1 MDPCKSGQFTRR
13 RLRSGWC
20 RAPALLLAI
29 GCAVQPGCESASEPA
44 PTGSGGGPET
54 SPVTP
59 QIGGKGINILLV
71 SVDTTR
77 ADHLA
82 CYGHPEVKTPNID
95 RLAAEGTLFT
105 QCISSAPLTLPSHAT
120 MLTGSYPF
128 VHGARDNG
136 LFTVPEENQTLAEI
150 FKAAGYATHAEVATL
165 VLKHESGMRQGFDTY
180 GDVQPTEA
188 HRKFK
193 RFTPDPW
200 DTDMEGE
207 APPAI
212 EAEKPKIESDRK
224 AGDITD
230 CGIEL
235 LTQRAASDEPFFMFL
250 HYFDPHWPHEAPE
263 PFASEYRDSYL
274 AEIAYFDQEFGRLM
288 NVLEELGFADNT
300 FVILTSDHGEGRGQ
314 HGEYTHSTY
323 LYDTTLHVP
332 LVMRLPGQV
341 PAGQV
346 IETQVRLVDLAPTI
360 VDCARL
366 ERTEQMQGESLLPLV
381 VDPGRDPRLPCY
393 SDTMVPKNSLNY
405 SPLRSLRAD
414 GWKYILAPRSE
425 LYQVGQDTGEVFNV
439 AQAEPE
445 LSARMRQELRDII
458 ADSPPAPGGRAMY
471 GAMSAD
477 DARKL
482 AALGY
487 VSVSAIQDPE
497 FNLGS
502 ELDHFEPEGINPRDR
517 IEAIECWAAGL
528 GAFRDG
534 QYELSE
540 SRFSRFHELEPENR
554 AGLSYLGRTLMM
566 LKRNDEAIE
575 WFRKAIELEPEG
587 FLDQRALGNLLS
599 MKGDYAGAEKC
610 YRAAIEH
617 NPDPEPIARF
627 NLGILLAT
635 RERYGEALV
644 LYDEVIEM
652 EPEEPVAYMHKGAAL
667 RLTGRIEESLEP
679 LAEAIR
685 LDPTFASAHAQ
696 RAMSRYQLGRTD
708 EALAGLQAA
717 AEQMPEEPIFCY
729 RLAQLAA
736 DRSDLER
743 AGEWLTR
750 LAELRPGSAAAW
762 QMLGANDRMR
772 GRYAAAVEHLEKA
785 LELKPDFPRALFPL
799 ATAYEALGE
808 GDKAVQVYRRQ
819 IELAPRSPLAYTR
832 AADILARRGDEA
844 AGIELLRQGLSV
856 LPEHID
862 LANDLAWHLATTSDA
877 SLRDGAEAVRLARYA
892 SSLKG
897 DESFNELDT
906 LAAAY
911 AETGRF
917 DEAVSTAERALAVAR
932 QLNDPELVTQISA
945 RLALFRQGKPY
956 RQQ

>member
-1 MDPCKSGQFTRR
+1 MRHRPRPA
-13 RLRSGWC
+13 WC
-20 RAPALLLAI
+20 RIPALLLAI
-29 GCAVQPGCESASEPA
+29 GCTVLPGCESASEPA
-44 PTGSGGGPET
+44 PTGSGGGQET

-59 QIGGKGINILLV
+59 QIGGKGINVLLV

-77 ADHLA
+77 ADHLG
-82 CYGHPEVKTPNID
+82 CYGHPTIKTPNID
-95 RLAAEGTLFT
+95 RLAAEGSRFT

-136 LFTVPEENQTLAEI
+136 LFSIPQENETLAEI

-165 VLKHESGMRQGFDTY
+165 VLKRRTGMDQGFDTY
-180 GDVQPTEA
+180 GDVTPTET
-188 HRKFK
+188 HMNLK

-200 DTDMEGE
+200 DTGMEGTE
-207 APPAI
+207 PPAI
-212 EAEKPKIESDRK
+212 ESETPKIESDRK

-230 CGIEL
+230 RGIEL
-235 LTQRAASDEPFFMFL
+235 LTQRAASDEPFFLFL

-274 AEIAYFDQEFGRLM
+274 AELAYFDQQFGRLIDA
-288 NVLEELGFADNT
+288 LDELGFRDNT
-300 FVILTSDHGEGRGQ
+300 LILLTSDHGEGRGQ

-332 LVMRLPGQV
+332 LLMRLPGQIA
-341 PAGQV
+341 AGQV
-346 IETQVRLVDLAPTI
+346 IETQVRLIDLAPTI

-366 ERTEQMQGESLLPLV
+366 ERTEQMQGESLLPLL

-425 LYQVGQDTGEVFNV
+425 LYHVGEDTGEVFNI

-445 LSARMRQELRDII
+445 QSARMREELRDII

-487 VSVSAIQDPE
+487 VAVSAVQDPE

-534 QYELSE
+534 QYQLAE
-540 SRFSRFHELEPENR
+540 STFTRFHELEPTNQ
-554 AGLSYLGRTLMM
+554 AGLSYLGRSLMM
-566 LKRNDEAIE
+566 LERHDEAIE

-587 FLDQRALGNLLS
+587 FLDQRSLGNLLS
-599 MKGDYAGAEKC
+599 MKRDYAGAEKC

-617 NPDPEPIARF
+617 NPGQEPIARV
-627 NLGILLAT
+627 NLGIILAT
-635 RERYGEALV
+635 QKRYDDAIA

-652 EPEEPVAYMHKGAAL
+652 EPGEPVAYMHKGAAL
-667 RLTGRIEESLEP
+667 RLTGRLEESLEP
-679 LAEAIR
+679 LDEAIR
-685 LDPTFASAHAQ
+685 LDPTFAAAHSQ
-696 RAMSRYQLGRTD
+696 RAMSRYQLGRRD

-717 AEQMPEEPIFCY
+717 AEQMPDEPMFCY
-729 RLAQLAA
+729 RLAQLTA
-736 DRSDLER
+736 DRGELKQ

-750 LAELRPGSAAAW
+750 LTEQRPDSASAW

-772 GRYAAAVEHLEKA
+772 GQYAAAVEHLEKA

-799 ATAYEALGE
+799 ATAYEALGDD
-808 GDKAVQVYRRQ
+808 DKALEVFRRQ
-819 IELAPRSPLAYTR
+819 IELAPTSPLAYTH
-832 AADILARRGDEA
+832 AANILARRGEEA
-844 AGIELLRQGLSV
+844 ACIDLLRQGLSV
-856 LPEHID
+856 LPERID
-862 LANDLAWHLATTSDA
+862 ISNDLAWHLATSSDA
-877 SLRDGAEAVRLARYA
+877 SLRDGAEAVRLAEYA

-897 DESFNELDT
+897 NESFNELDT

-911 AETGRF
+911 AEIGRF
-917 DEAVSTAERALAVAR
+917 DDAVTTAERALVVAG
-932 QLNDPELVTQISA
+932 QLNDPDLITQISD
-945 RLALFRQGKPY
+945 RRALYRRGKPY